1 MTSGSRV
8 STCEKVN
15 MTHKLRFTKSV
26 LCTGYLNNT
35 SPSKFSAVAFKGMFT
50 SFRATFILVESLP
63 VLICPYMIPPK
74 NVIPERVTV
83 PELEFH
89 SVKKS
94 SNTTT
99 PWKNSHSFR
108 YEIDFSLDWNQYR
121 MLSSLLSQVVIA
133 QALIKAKYVKKLVNG
148 VIMPLNCIAP
158 FKS

>member
-1 MTSGSRV
+1 MAYSV
-8 STCEKVN
+8 SSSKY
-15 MTHKLRFTKSV
+15 FTR
-26 LCTGYLNNT
+26 GYLNDT
-35 SPSKFSAVAFKGMFT
+35 SLYRFTAVALRVCLRVPGQLL
-50 SFRATFILVESLP
+50 SPRESRP
-63 VLICPYMIPPK
+63 GLICPYKISPK

-83 PELEFH
+83 LELEFH